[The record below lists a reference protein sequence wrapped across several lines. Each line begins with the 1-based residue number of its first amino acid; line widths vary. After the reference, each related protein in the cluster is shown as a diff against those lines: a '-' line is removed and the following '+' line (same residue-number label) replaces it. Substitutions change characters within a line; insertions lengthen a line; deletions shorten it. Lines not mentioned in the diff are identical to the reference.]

1 MEYFRAGSGLYTS
14 TVDVLA
20 QYLYFFTREA
30 YYTTIILSLEIY
42 LVMVVLYTYKIVR
55 VRSIAISGYLDS
67 DSILGF
73 HRLLHIR
80 IREPSLTSI
89 PDNLFI
95 IYFEPENRI
104 NQALSLTLV
113 ASLSGLNRMDTLWIY
128 LPSLF
133 VIFWRNRRWRTFWL
147 MAAGQIPQLLWC
159 GFSLLY
165 YGFQFP
171 KPAHTKL
178 NTGIPTSDL
187 IDHGFLYFLNSLRV
201 DPITLSSSWWVWSL
215 HWSCGINDYCRYLPW
230 IYYIYSMCSELC
242 GILWVGVFSL
252 FLFWHLSY
260 RLPSCL

>member
-1 MEYFRAGSGLYTS
+1 M
-14 TVDVLA
+14 DVLA
-20 QYLYFFTREA
+20 QYLYFFFTREA

-133 VIFWRNRRWRTFWL
+133 VIF
-147 MAAGQIPQLLWC
+147 
-159 GFSLLY
+159 
-165 YGFQFP
+165 
-171 KPAHTKL
+171 
-178 NTGIPTSDL
+178 
-187 IDHGFLYFLNSLRV
+187 
-201 DPITLSSSWWVWSL
+201 
-215 HWSCGINDYCRYLPW
+215 
-230 IYYIYSMCSELC
+230 
-242 GILWVGVFSL
+242 
-252 FLFWHLSY
+252 
-260 RLPSCL
+260 